1 VRALVTGG
9 TGFGGSHLCEL
20 LLTRGADVTA
30 LDLRPLSQSPYLESK
45 GLSGSIRPVRGDVRD
60 MDLVC
65 RVLREHGIETVFHL
79 AAQPIV
85 PKSVEEPFETLCHN
99 AMGTYAV
106 LEAARTAS
114 RPPGIVF
121 ASSGAYY
128 GLTFGG
134 RAIPEDDAPA
144 EAANL
149 YAPSKV
155 AADIAVR
162 CYARTYGLRTV
173 ACRFINT
180 YGPGDMNFSRI
191 VPRAVKNLLEG
202 APYDFGER
210 DDGTTKL
217 TYLHV
222 ADMAAAYFACAERLD
237 IVSGQAVN
245 FGTDRPMTTRE
256 LAALVSRMFD
266 GKEREPVFR
275 GASKERQV
283 VKVLD
288 CRRAL
293 DLLAWRPIVC
303 LEDGLREAIE
313 WYRRWGK
320 G

>member
-1 VRALVTGG
+1 MKALVTGG

-20 LLTRGADVTA
+20 LLGRGADVTV
-30 LDLRPLSQSPYLESK
+30 LDLRPLSDSPYLASK
-45 GLSGSIRPVRGDVRD
+45 GLCGGIRFIQGDIRD
-60 MDLVC
+60 LDLVC

-85 PKSVEEPFETLCHN
+85 PKSIEEPFETLSHN

-128 GLTFGG
+128 GQTFED
-134 RAIPEDDAPA
+134 RAIPEEDAPEA
-144 EAANL
+144 AANL
-149 YAPSKV
+149 YSPSKV

-162 CYARTYGLRTV
+162 CYARTYGLKTA

-180 YGPGDMNFSRI
+180 YGPGDTNFSRI

-202 APYDFGER
+202 VPYDFGER

-222 ADMAAAYFACAERLD
+222 GDMAAAYLACAERLD
-237 IVSGQAVN
+237 FVSGQAIN

-256 LAALVSRMFD
+256 LAVLASRMFD

-275 GASKERQV
+275 GVRKERQV
-283 VKVLD
+283 VKILD

-320 G
+320 A